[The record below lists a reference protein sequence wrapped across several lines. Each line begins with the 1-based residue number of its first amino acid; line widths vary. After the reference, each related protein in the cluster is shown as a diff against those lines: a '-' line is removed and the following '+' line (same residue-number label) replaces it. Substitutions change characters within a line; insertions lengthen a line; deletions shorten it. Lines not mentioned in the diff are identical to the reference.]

1 MKTLQLNIDLSEALN
16 AASLLCNYAAEN
28 TEMIKSYV
36 QHNKG
41 ITRK

>member
-16 AASLLCNYAAEN
+16 GASLLCNYASEN

-36 QHNKG
+36 QQHNG
-41 ITRK
+41 NR

>member
-1 MKTLQLNIDLSEALN
+1 MKILQLNIDLSEALN
-16 AASLLCNYAAEN
+16 GASLLCNYAAGN
-28 TEMIKSYV
+28 LEMINNYV